1 MLIWNSVQ
9 SKKNSFVAFRK
20 KFDGG
25 AIKSNLLKIAVDGK
39 YYLWLN
45 GEQIVFEGGLNRGPA
60 PSSHYFDEID
70 ISPHIKKGENT
81 LAVLVWYWGNG
92 GRNNVFTER
101 AGLWIY
107 GALVSDESFK
117 CAALGAYSEGEPP
130 YPAYLYGGY
139 NIAYNA
145 NMDSSDW
152 QAADFDDGKWGK
164 PIRVSMDEWGE
175 PVKRPIP
182 LLKNYGLKDFTRT
195 DVAIDGGKKTIT
207 AYLPYAAW
215 VSPYFEVIASRN
227 DFFDIRTDR
236 YEIHGGNGDER
247 SFYKAQRC
255 EYIAKEGAQ
264 SFEAVGAYFGE
275 QVIFTMPETVE
286 VLSLK
291 YRETGYDCEFSGGF
305 SCDDEEL
312 NTLYKKS
319 RRTLYVCMRDNFMD
333 CPDRERGQWIGDVSV
348 QSPQV
353 FYALSRSSDALLKK
367 CISDFINWRNND
379 ILRGNV
385 PGMHAGELPSQSLNA
400 ISSVGMIHEYY
411 MHTGD
416 RAILD
421 MVIEPVEKY
430 LLLWKM
436 DSEGLVEK
444 RRGNFWAWFDHGVN
458 IDEEILENCWYALA
472 LEFALSIRENGEF
485 RNRLDSIKKNFNAK
499 FWKPDGYRSADFLD
513 DRANAM
519 AVLAGFAE
527 ESKFD
532 AIINVLKTVKNSTPY
547 MENYVLESM
556 FKIGR
561 KEEAMLRMKERY
573 GPLIKNENSTLW
585 EDFDLLGTKN
595 HAWSGGPLTHLCKWV
610 AGIFPVKPGYEEF
623 AIEPYLGRLSK
634 VHAVIETV
642 RGKIDVTID
651 RGNGV
656 VLGSNIEKLENYP
669 NRYRIKVQSE

>member
-1 MLIWNSVQ
+1 MLIWNGVQ
-9 SKKNSFVAFRK
+9 SIKNSFVAFRK
-20 KFDGG
+20 KFDSG

-60 PSSHYFDEID
+60 PLSHYFDEVEILPY
-70 ISPHIKKGENT
+70 IREGENT

-101 AGLWIY
+101 AGLWMDS
-107 GALVSDESFK
+107 ALVSDKSFR
-117 CAALGAYSEGEPP
+117 CVALGAYSEGEPP
-130 YPAYLYGGY
+130 YPAYLYGGH
-139 NIAYNA
+139 NIAYDA
-145 NMDSSDW
+145 NEEIGDW
-152 QAADFDDGKWGK
+152 QAADFDDGEWGK
-164 PIRVSMDEWGE
+164 ACGVSMDEWGGL
-175 PVKRPIP
+175 VKRPIP
-182 LLKNYGLKDFTRT
+182 LLKNYGLKEFTRT
-195 DVAIDGGKKTIT
+195 DVCIDGGKKTIT

-215 VSPYFEVIASRN
+215 VSPYFEVIASQN

-247 SFYKAQRC
+247 SVYKAQRC

-264 SFEAVGAYFGE
+264 RFEAVGAYFGE
-275 QVIFTMPETVE
+275 QVIFSMPENVE
-286 VLSLK
+286 VLGLK
-291 YRETGYDCEFSGGF
+291 YREIGYDCEFSGVL

-312 NTLYKKS
+312 NTLYEKS

-348 QSPQV
+348 QSPQI

-367 CISDFINWRNND
+367 CINDFINWRNND

-400 ISSVGMIHEYY
+400 ISSVGMIRQYY

-421 MVIEPVEKY
+421 SVIGPIEKY
-430 LLLWKM
+430 LLLWNM
-436 DSEGLVEK
+436 DSGGLVEK
-444 RRGNFWAWFDHGVN
+444 RRGNFWAWFDHGAN
-458 IDEEILENCWYALA
+458 IDEEIIENCWYALA

-485 RNRLDSIKKNFNAK
+485 RKRLDSIKMNFNAK
-499 FWKPDGYRSADFLD
+499 FWKPDGYRSAEYLD

-527 ESKFD
+527 ESKYD
-532 AIINVLKTVKNSTPY
+532 TIINVLKAVKNSTPY
-547 MENYVLESM
+547 MENYVLEAM
-556 FKIGR
+556 FKMGR

-573 GPLIKNENSTLW
+573 DPLIKNENSTLW
-585 EDFDLLGTKN
+585 EDFILLGTKN

-610 AGIFPVKPGYEEF
+610 AGIYPVKPGYEEF
-623 AIEPYLGRLSK
+623 VIEPYLGQLSK
-634 VHAVIETV
+634 VRAVIETV

-651 RGNGV
+651 RENGV
-656 VLGSNIEKLENYP
+656 VLGGNIERLENYP
-669 NRYRIKVQSE
+669 NRYRFTDSV